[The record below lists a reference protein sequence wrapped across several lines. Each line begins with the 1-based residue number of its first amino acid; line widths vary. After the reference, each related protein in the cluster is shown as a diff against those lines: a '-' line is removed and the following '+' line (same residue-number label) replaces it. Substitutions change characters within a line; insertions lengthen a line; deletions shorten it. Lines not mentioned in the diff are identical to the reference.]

1 MKTASYR
8 VLLLG
13 AIALCSHSQTITVSQ
28 ISGVVQDVSGAAIPG
43 AQVTVTNA
51 DTSAARSVLSGIDG
65 TYAITNL
72 VVGPYR
78 LQVTKEG
85 FSTYSQSG
93 IVLQVNTNPEINVVM
108 KVGAVSEQV
117 EIQANA
123 GMVETQNTSVGQV
136 IDQQRVVDLPL
147 NGRNP
152 AQLISLSGAAVV
164 NTAGGIAINLNYPTV
179 AAFSVAGGQG
189 NQTNYF
195 LDGSAHIDPRTN
207 VGLPLPFPDALQEF
221 KVETSTLP
229 ANYGG
234 HPGGAVNVITKAG
247 TNGVHGDAFEFL
259 RNYVFNARNLF
270 APARDSL
277 KRNQFGGVIGGPIV
291 KDKLFFFGGFQGTTE
306 RTAPATNQAF
316 VPTAA
321 VLQGN
326 FQTILSPPCQ
336 KSQITLNAASG
347 AVNNII
353 PQSNLNPIALKFLSL
368 LPVSA
373 DPCGRILYGIPQID
387 NEYQGVGRID
397 WQHSQGNSIFFRYFL
412 TNYNLQAFYDG
423 RNLLTAGNPG
433 LRDQVQSVTAG
444 DTYLINSSTVNSFRA
459 SFSRS
464 AVVRAGANGV
474 PTMANLGSNI
484 YSPIPNYTGQIF
496 VNGYFTLSSIPGWV
510 YTNIYSLNDE
520 LGMTHGAHQLALGVN

>member
-28 ISGVVQDVSGAAIPG
+28 ISGIVQDVSGAAIPG
-43 AQVTVTNA
+43 AQVTVTNT
-51 DTSAARSVLSGIDG
+51 DTSAARSVLSGADG
-65 TYAITNL
+65 TYAVTNL
-72 VVGPYR
+72 AVGPYR

-234 HPGGAVNVITKAG
+234 
-247 TNGVHGDAFEFL
+247 
-259 RNYVFNARNLF
+259 
-270 APARDSL
+270 
-277 KRNQFGGVIGGPIV
+277 
-291 KDKLFFFGGFQGTTE
+291 
-306 RTAPATNQAF
+306 
-316 VPTAA
+316 
-321 VLQGN
+321 
-326 FQTILSPPCQ
+326 
-336 KSQITLNAASG
+336 
-347 AVNNII
+347 
-353 PQSNLNPIALKFLSL
+353 
-368 LPVSA
+368 
-373 DPCGRILYGIPQID
+373 
-387 NEYQGVGRID
+387 
-397 WQHSQGNSIFFRYFL
+397 
-412 TNYNLQAFYDG
+412 
-423 RNLLTAGNPG
+423 
-433 LRDQVQSVTAG
+433 
-444 DTYLINSSTVNSFRA
+444 
-459 SFSRS
+459 
-464 AVVRAGANGV
+464 
-474 PTMANLGSNI
+474 
-484 YSPIPNYTGQIF
+484 
-496 VNGYFTLSSIPGWV
+496 
-510 YTNIYSLNDE
+510 
-520 LGMTHGAHQLALGVN
+520 

>member
-1 MKTASYR
+1 MGTQVFRAL
-8 VLLLG
+8 VLSGMILG
-13 AIALCSHSQTITVSQ
+13 LHAQTTTVSQ
-28 ISGVVQDVSGAAIPG
+28 ISGIVQDSTGAAVAG
-43 AQVTVTNA
+43 AQVTVTNTN
-51 DTSAARSVLSGIDG
+51 TSAARAAVSGTDG
-65 TYAITNL
+65 AYAITNL

-78 LQVTKEG
+78 LQVAKEG
-85 FSTYSQSG
+85 FSTYNQSG
-93 IVLQVNTNPEINVVM
+93 IVLQVNTNPEINVVL
-108 KVGAVSEQV
+108 KVGAVTEQV
-117 EIQANA
+117 EVQANA

-164 NTAGGIAINLNYPTV
+164 NTVGGIATNLNYPTV

-195 LDGSAHIDPRTN
+195 LDGSSHVDPRTN
-207 VGLPLPFPDALQEF
+207 VGMPLPFPDALQEF

-229 ANYGG
+229 ANYGS
-234 HPGGAVNVITKAG
+234 HPGGAVNVITKSG
-247 TNGVHGDAFEFL
+247 TNAIHGDAFEFL
-259 RNYVFNARNLF
+259 RNYVFNARNFF

-353 PQSNLNPIALKFLSL
+353 PQSGLNPIALKFLSL

-373 DPCGRILYGIPQID
+373 DACGRVLYGIPQID
-387 NEYQGVGRID
+387 NEYQGVGRVD
-397 WQHSQGNSIFFRYFL
+397 WQRTASDSIFFRYYL
-412 TNYNLQAFYDG
+412 TDYNLEAFYNKT
-423 RNLLTAGNPG
+423 NLLTAGNPG
-433 LRDQVQSVTAG
+433 LRDRVQSVTAG
-444 DTYLINSSTVNSFRA
+444 DTYLINSKMVNVFRA
-459 SFSRS
+459 SF
-464 AVVRAGANGV
+464 
-474 PTMANLGSNI
+474 
-484 YSPIPNYTGQIF
+484 
-496 VNGYFTLSSIPGWV
+496 
-510 YTNIYSLNDE
+510 
-520 LGMTHGAHQLALGVN
+520 